1 MRAALPS
8 SHSSPTST
16 TPSPQAG
23 GGAPVDVPS
32 VALLVDALLSLVDEL
47 PSPVVLVDVLEVWP
61 SVPPPP
67 PVGWS
72 VVLDGPPVVA
82 VGSGVVVEPIA
93 VVEPALA
100 DTLLEALPS
109 SPHPTAPAQRIKIAR
124 LHAAIVTTPS
134 TDSQLAEID
143 RARQAAAGEG
153 RWRSGGRGSR
163 PGARGRWACRVSPRG
178 SSRR

>member
-1 MRAALPS
+1 MRATLPS

-47 PSPVVLVDVLEVWP
+47 PSPLVLVDVLEVWP

-143 RARQAAAGEG
+143 RARQGALAIG
-153 RWRSGGRGSR
+153 RARLQTGCTRPVGLSR
-163 PGARGRWACRVSPRG
+163 QP
-178 SSRR
+178 SR